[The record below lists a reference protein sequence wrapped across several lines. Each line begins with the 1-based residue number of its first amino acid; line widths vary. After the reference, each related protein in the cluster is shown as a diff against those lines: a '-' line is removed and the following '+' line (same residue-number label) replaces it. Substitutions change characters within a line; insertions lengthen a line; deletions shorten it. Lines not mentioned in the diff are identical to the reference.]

1 MSVPNLVS
9 DRSPLVSLLIILL
22 NVFLGFVVVGPV
34 LGLGIASL
42 FYDGNLL
49 NDMPNAR

>member
-22 NVFLGFVVVGPV
+22 NVFLGVVVGQV
-34 LGLGIASL
+34 LGIEMASL
-42 FYDGNLL
+42 LYDGNLL
-49 NDMPNAR
+49 NDIQI